1 MKDLYDPVPV
11 GPVPEADEKL
21 FEENFGTE
29 EDASPG
35 ACFAF
40 AHDAAAE
47 EPDVPEYDYDGE
59 DTDIEDEDDAE
70 EIRIEKEEAAAA
82 RRGFP
87 PRMFASASA
96 PAEFPGYDELAKR
109 YAETHDEKYYAWILH
124 YHEKR
129 MTERCLLA
137 MRQNRLSDGLEDL
150 KNAYAAGLYDALN
163 IYDPNAGVPFM
174 AFKKW
179 HVKNSLN
186 EVLYVLVPGFS
197 LPSVYEYRHMKTV
210 MAVWRG
216 DQAQDGASVAGY
228 ETAMERA
235 AGEIDLTVRT
245 AKDIF
250 SGAVRNSE
258 FTSLYRTETDE
269 DGEETEEE
277 QHGQPL
283 FSSQIIPSPEQHF
296 FMEQR
301 GNAVFGAYESL
312 SDRAKWILAEY
323 LGFCSGCYGVQ
334 IKKKDK
340 DGNPVVT
347 ERKPLPLTEIAAML
361 LLRDADTVQKEVSSV
376 VEAMR
381 EYLHQTDW
389 FADTDFEKT
398 GAIENE
404 RYERRRQQA
413 EERKRQEAEQ
423 KQPKKKQRKK
433 KLPPTV

>member
-11 GPVPEADEKL
+11 GPEPENDEEI
-21 FEENFGTE
+21 FEENFGAE
-29 EDASPG
+29 ADASPG

-59 DTDIEDEDDAE
+59 DTNIEDEDDAE

-82 RRGFP
+82 RRRFP
-87 PRMFASASA
+87 PRMFACASA
-96 PAEFPGYDELAKR
+96 PAVFPGYDELAKR
-109 YAETHDEKYYAWILH
+109 YAETCDEKYYAWILH
-124 YHEKR
+124 YHENR

-150 KNAYAAGLYDALN
+150 KNAYATGLYEALKKF
-163 IYDPNAGVPFM
+163 DPNVGVPFM

-179 HVKNSLN
+179 FVKNSLN
-186 EVLYVLVPGFS
+186 ETLYVLVPGFS

-216 DQAQDGASVAGY
+216 DQAQDNASAAGY

-245 AKDIF
+245 VKDIF

-277 QHGQPL
+277 LHGQPL

-301 GNAVFGAYESL
+301 GDAVFGAYESL
-312 SDRAKWILAEY
+312 PDRAKWIIAEY

-334 IKKKDK
+334 IKTKDK
-340 DGNPVVT
+340 DGNPVIN
-347 ERKPLPLTEIAAML
+347 ERKP
-361 LLRDADTVQKEVSSV
+361 
-376 VEAMR
+376 
-381 EYLHQTDW
+381 
-389 FADTDFEKT
+389 
-398 GAIENE
+398 
-404 RYERRRQQA
+404 
-413 EERKRQEAEQ
+413 
-423 KQPKKKQRKK
+423 
-433 KLPPTV
+433 